1 MERTIQAIP
10 MSNSPIET
18 PAVGELLETNH
29 PRKQLARKI
38 RVTKVMAIV
47 ETFSYSLLIPLMFRK
62 YVMHVDES
70 TWQTLLR
77 KVTAYF
83 HGFISAAYGVMILDV
98 FRVMRWSKK
107 FTLLTLAG
115 PPGAV
120 VAYRRLATQP
130 LPADVQRDQ
139 MFF

>member
-1 MERTIQAIP
+1 V
-10 MSNSPIET
+10 SNSPIET
-18 PAVGELLETNH
+18 PAVGELLETNN

-38 RVTKVMAIV
+38 RVTKVMAVV
-47 ETFSYSLLIPLMFRK
+47 ETISYSILLPLMFRK
-62 YVMHVDES
+62 YVLDIEEE
-70 TWQTLLR
+70 TWQALLR

-83 HGFISAAYGVMILDV
+83 HGMISAAYGVMILDV
-98 FRVMRWSKK
+98 FRVMKWTKK

-115 PPGAV
+115 PPGAI

-130 LPADVQRDQ
+130 LPDDVRRDQ

>member
-1 MERTIQAIP
+1 MFNTTSRIGL
-10 MSNSPIET
+10 NSKVAVIET
-18 PAVGELLETNH
+18 
-29 PRKQLARKI
+29 I
-38 RVTKVMAIV
+38 
-47 ETFSYSLLIPLMFRK
+47 SYCVLIPLMLRK
-62 YVMHVDES
+62 YGFHVHEE

-83 HGFISAAYGVMILDV
+83 HGFISAAYGVMILDI
-98 FRVMRWSKK
+98 FRVMKWSKK

-120 VAYRRLATQP
+120 IAYRRLQTQLAP
-130 LPADVQRDQ
+130 TDVRRDQ

>member
-1 MERTIQAIP
+1 MNR
-10 MSNSPIET
+10 SPIDT
-18 PAVGELLETNH
+18 PEVGELLETVN
-29 PRKQLARKI
+29 PIRQLERKI
-38 RVTKVMAIV
+38 RFTKAMAVV
-47 ETFSYSLLIPLMFRK
+47 ETISYLILLPLMARRYLFD
-62 YVMHVDES
+62 VDEA

-83 HGFISAAYGVMILDV
+83 HGFISAAYGVMILDL

-120 VAYRRLATQP
+120 VAYHRLATQP
-130 LPADVQRDQ
+130 FPTDVRREL
-139 MFF
+139 MLF